1 MSSKATAYVIAD
13 DPAYQSW
20 LQSALGSSVECTFG
34 RPDDAAD
41 LLGRLERMG
50 KVDLLFVDFE
60 DYNVPERALLV
71 EAVVERFP
79 ELPVVAMG
87 SSENA
92 SVVLTAMRSGARD
105 YFVLRRDDSKLAS
118 QVGKLLRRASSA
130 ALAAATAAGAGGQGR
145 LFSVLGA
152 APHETIAFLASH
164 LSLCFA
170 ERARVNERVLLIDA
184 ALPAGAGS
192 IFLNLAPTYSLID
205 AVADVHRCD
214 QTLVDTAFTKHSSGL
229 YLLSLPEDGIGRPPL
244 PAEDFGRLLAVLRS
258 LFQVVVVA
266 IDGQGGTALTRAAL
280 SQSDRCLMV
289 TDQSILKS
297 RQTKYLLRALR
308 LEDVS
313 LDRVGLIVD
322 NYRRR
327 LGLEPANL
335 AQLFDLPLLAT
346 LTTEGF
352 NRIQA
357 MNSGEPLFS
366 IAPKDPYC
374 DSVRKLAGALLVGE
388 SASPV
393 DAGGGGLLGRLF
405 R

>member
-1 MSSKATAYVIAD
+1 MSLKATAFVIAD
-13 DPAYQSW
+13 DPAYQPW
-20 LQSALGSSVECTFG
+20 LQSTLGSSVDCTFG
-34 RPDDAAD
+34 RPDDVAD

-50 KVDLLFVDFE
+50 KVDLLFCDFE
-60 DYNVPERALLV
+60 DYNAPERTVLV
-71 EAVVERFP
+71 EAVSERFP

-92 SVVLTAMRSGARD
+92 NVMLMAMRSGARD

-130 ALAAATAAGAGGQGR
+130 AQAAVAASGGQGR
-145 LFSVLGA
+145 LFSVIGA
-152 APHETIAFLASH
+152 QPHETIAFLASH

-170 ERARVNERVLLIDA
+170 ERARVGERVLLVDA
-184 ALPAGAGS
+184 ALPAGGGS
-192 IFLNLAPTYSLID
+192 IFLNLSPTYSLID

-229 YLLSLPEDGIGRPPL
+229 YLLSLPEDGIGRPAL
-244 PAEDFGRLLAVLRS
+244 PAEDFGRLLTVLRN
-258 LFQVVVVA
+258 LFHVVVVA
-266 IDGQGGTALTRAAL
+266 LDGQGGTAPIRAAL
-280 SQSDRCLMV
+280 GQSDRGLV
-289 TDQSILKS
+289 ITDQSILKS

-308 LEDVS
+308 LEDIA
-313 LDRVGLIVD
+313 LDRVGLVVD

-335 AQLFDLPLLAT
+335 AQLFDLPLMAT
-346 LTTEGF
+346 LVTEGF

-374 DSVRKLAGALLVGE
+374 DTVRKLAGALLAGAE
-388 SASPV
+388 SAPV
-393 DAGGGGLLGRLF
+393 EAGGGLLGKLF

>member
-1 MSSKATAYVIAD
+1 MSSKATAFVIAD

-20 LQSALGSSVECTFG
+20 LQSALGGSVECTFG

-50 KVDLLFVDFE
+50 KIDLLFVDFE

-130 ALAAATAAGAGGQGR
+130 ALAAATAAGGSGQGR
-145 LFSVLGA
+145 LFSVIGA

-170 ERARVNERVLLIDA
+170 ERARANERVLLVDA

-214 QTLVDTAFTKHSSGL
+214 QTLVDTAFTKHASGL
-229 YLLSLPEDGIGRPPL
+229 YLLSLPEDGIGRPQL
-244 PAEDFGRLLAVLRS
+244 PAEDFGRLLAVLRG

-266 IDGQGGTALTRAAL
+266 IDGQSGTALTRAAL
-280 SQSDRCLMV
+280 SQSDRGLMV

-308 LEDVS
+308 LEDIS

-388 SASPV
+388 SAPV
-393 DAGGGGLLGRLF
+393 EAGASGLFGRLF

>member
-1 MSSKATAYVIAD
+1 MSAKATAFVIAD
-13 DPAYQSW
+13 DPAYQPW
-20 LQSALGSSVECTFG
+20 LQAALGSSVECSFG

-50 KVDLLFVDFE
+50 KVDLLFCDFE
-60 DYNVPERALLV
+60 DYNAQERALLV

-79 ELPVVAMG
+79 ELPVVGMG
-87 SSENA
+87 SSESA
-92 SVVLTAMRSGARD
+92 GTVLTAMRSGARD
-105 YFVLRRDDSKLAS
+105 FFVLRRDDAKLAS

-130 ALAAATAAGAGGQGR
+130 SLAAVAASGGQGR
-145 LFSVLGA
+145 LFTVVGA
-152 APHETIAFLASH
+152 QPHETIAFLASH

-170 ERARVNERVLLIDA
+170 ERARSGERVLLVDA
-184 ALPAGAGS
+184 AMPAGAGS
-192 IFLNLAPTYSLID
+192 IFLNLSPTYSLID

-229 YLLSLPEDGIGRPPL
+229 YLLSLPEDGIGRPLL
-244 PAEDFGRLLAVLRS
+244 PADDFARLLSVLRG

-266 IDGQGGTALTRAAL
+266 IDGQSGTAVSRGAIG
-280 SQSDRCLMV
+280 QSDRVLMV

-308 LEDVS
+308 LEDVA
-313 LDRVGLIVD
+313 LDRVGLVVD

-335 AQLFDLPLLAT
+335 SQLFDLPLLAT

-374 DSVRKLAGALLVGE
+374 DAVRKLAGALLVGE
-388 SASPV
+388 SATV
-393 DAGGGGLLGRLF
+393 EAGGAGLLGRLF